1 MIDKKK
7 IEERKVTLEKDVETM
22 SNLIEKLD
30 KERNNALNL
39 RCFWEYSFC
48 TKERGQESQKE
59 RTWYKIVMFWRV
71 GYLKEVRGEN
81 FPARSTQTSFYDN

>member
-30 KERNNALNL
+30 KERNNALTRITAL
-39 RCFWEYSFC
+39 SGAIQRCDQFL
-48 TKERGQESQKE
+48 QELDNESD
-59 RTWYKIVMFWRV
+59 V
-71 GYLKEVRGEN
+71 G
-81 FPARSTQTSFYDN
+81 DNADSSIPDKKK